1 MPVDVLEQGPEAEP
15 TRSRA
20 RTAALVVAALALVVA
35 GALQVRGQAPP
46 ERDAE
51 ALPRDLLERASVLS
65 LRPARGGVL
74 HLRVE
79 VVGVPRAALLS
90 TAVELPGSDVVLLP
104 TPDRLTDDGAGLLV
118 LDVLPRCPDA
128 VAGLSRAEVR
138 AVVRGRQGAPAR
150 EVRVALDTAGELAD
164 AVRARCGAGPVRPRL
179 RTTAVALDGP
189 AGTPLTTR
197 VEVSASDSGPVTV
210 VEVRP
215 GPGLDTYASTPLPVL
230 LSPGDPPVA
239 VRVSL
244 GRGGC
249 GGAPDT
255 PPYVLVLSTGEV
267 VAPPVAP
274 EVLPALDALRPFPC
288 GT

>member
-1 MPVDVLEQGPEAEP
+1 MPVDVLEQGPDAEP
-15 TRSRA
+15 TPSRA
-20 RTAALVVAALALVVA
+20 RTVALAVAGLAVVVA
-35 GALQVRGQAPP
+35 GALQVRGHAPP
-46 ERDAE
+46 EQDAE
-51 ALPRDLLERASVLS
+51 PLPRDLLERASVLS

-74 HLRVE
+74 HVRVE
-79 VVGVPRAALLS
+79 VLGVPRAALLS

-150 EVRVALDTAGELAD
+150 EVRVPLDTAGVLAD
-164 AVRARCGAGPVRPRL
+164 AVRARCGAGSGRPRL
-179 RTTAVALDGP
+179 RTTDVVLDGP
-189 AGTPLTTR
+189 TGIPLTTR

-215 GPGLDTYASTPLPVL
+215 GPGLETSTSTPLPVL
-230 LSPGDPPVA
+230 LSPGDAPVA
-239 VRVSL
+239 VRVAL
-244 GRGGC
+244 RRGGC

-255 PPYVLVLSTGEV
+255 PPYVLVLSTGDV

-274 EVLPALDALRPFPC
+274 EVLPPLDDLRPFPC